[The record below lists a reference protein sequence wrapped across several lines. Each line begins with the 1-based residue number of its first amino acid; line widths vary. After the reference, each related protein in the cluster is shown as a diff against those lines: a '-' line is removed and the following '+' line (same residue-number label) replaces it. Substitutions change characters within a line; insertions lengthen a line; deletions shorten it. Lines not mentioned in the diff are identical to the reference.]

1 MADQRSRRRRWT
13 SWFVPSAEGHAHGHA
28 AGHDRL
34 HGSSHGRTVPRD
46 DAVTAEVPVVA
57 PVVPAPAAPA
67 SSWSS
72 PGTDGRDTVE
82 PQVDAGRFT
91 LQGRIGAGNHGV
103 VFRAV
108 DRHLGRQVAIKRFSH
123 FLADDPRAMRRITR
137 EVETLARVS
146 HPNVVTVHDLV
157 RMPDG
162 DGEVV
167 PHLVMELVE
176 GTSLRD
182 LLAQRGPSPRSVVV
196 VLGVLDGLAACH
208 RAGILHLD
216 IKPANVL
223 VTPAGGIKIVDFG
236 IARAASDAT
245 ATVAGTPHY
254 MAPEQYDGRA
264 DERSDVYS
272 VGCLLFECLTGRA
285 PFEGTMAT
293 QLMAHRT
300 QARPDPRASAPWVGA
315 SLAAVVQKA
324 MAIDPADRYAG
335 VGAMAEALSAA
346 VADVDTDA
354 AARPV
359 AQPAAVLPTGP
370 APRPTAEPV
379 AEPMIRPLSRPG
391 ELGDRRRPPEHVAEP
406 APEAL
411 GHAGPS
417 VTRWTRLVSLLLGLA
432 ASAAV
437 LAVVPMVA
445 WASLDLA
452 PSSTRPRAM
461 DDLSADAWWMISVG
475 IALVLLVLRRK
486 RFFPR
491 LAGPPVGAPLPDG
504 PLAPSA
510 RSGIAMA
517 FGASVKG
524 SLPLLLPW
532 YVLGLLAVLTASG
545 LGAPDD
551 PYADVW
557 TTLWVLAPLV
567 ALVLGVRSV
576 TGMRMRLGAITLSF
590 LCLMI
595 AAGAA
600 VYFVLAATFV
610 V

>member
-1 MADQRSRRRRWT
+1 MVSMAEQRDRRRRWAR
-13 SWFVPSAEGHAHGHA
+13 WFGPSTPDDARVA
-28 AGHDRL
+28 R
-34 HGSSHGRTVPRD
+34 PD
-46 DAVTAEVPVVA
+46 DAVTAQVPVVE
-57 PVVPAPAAPA
+57 PVVPARTVEVHSAGSAPT
-67 SSWSS
+67 S
-72 PGTDGRDTVE
+72 DGRDTVE
-82 PQVDAGRFT
+82 PQVDAARFV

-103 VFRAV
+103 VFRAA

-182 LLAQRGPSPRSVVV
+182 LLAERGPSPRSVTVV
-196 VLGVLDGLAACH
+196 MGVLDGLAACH

-223 VTPAGGIKIVDFG
+223 VTPGGGIKIVDFG

-272 VGCLLFECLTGRA
+272 VGCLLFETLTGRA
-285 PFEGTMAT
+285 PFEGTMAS

-300 QARPDPRASAPWVGA
+300 QPRPDPRATAPWVGA
-315 SLAAVVQKA
+315 GLAAVVQKA
-324 MAIDPADRYAG
+324 MAIDPADRYDG
-335 VGAMAEALSAA
+335 VGAMSTALAA
-346 VADVDTDA
+346 VAGDVDATAVTQPAPSPAPATERPA
-354 AARPV
+354 APPLPV
-359 AQPAAVLPTGP
+359 AS
-370 APRPTAEPV
+370 V
-379 AEPMIRPLSRPG
+379 AEPMIRPLSRPA
-391 ELGDRRRPPEHVAEP
+391 ELGDGRPVAPRVPASPPVVPEHA
-406 APEAL
+406 
-411 GHAGPS
+411 HTGPS
-417 VTRWTRLVSLLLGLA
+417 VTRWTRLLSLALGLG
-432 ASAAV
+432 ASAVV

-445 WASLDLA
+445 WASLDLVPA
-452 PSSTRPRAM
+452 RMRPQVM

-475 IALVLLVLRRK
+475 IALVLLVLK
-486 RFFPR
+486 RDRYFPR

-510 RSGIAMA
+510 RGGIGQAA
-517 FGASVKG
+517 GAALRG

-532 YVLGLLAVLTASG
+532 YVLGLLFVLTSSG

-551 PYADVW
+551 PFQDVW
-557 TTLWVLAPLV
+557 TTAWVLAPLV
-567 ALVLGVRSV
+567 AIVLGVRSV

-590 LCLMI
+590 LCLVI
-595 AAGAA
+595 AGAA
-600 VYFVLAATFV
+600 AAYFVLAAGFV